1 MASSTLSSL
10 FLILLSCTPAFG
22 QSTDTQQVQYNQVLN
37 LNGDMKINSF
47 QFPDRSRVET
57 FSQKQQQII
66 VNQQTPAIP
75 ANQVTGTTGQPF
87 VAISPQSMT
96 ISTNGATDLVGGQ
109 VQMAITMQNLQSAAV
124 QPDNTYVAMLS
135 PDRQTWMVQETMRSV
150 NSTDMTVR
158 MVKRNQLDGEYMV
171 VGRQTVET
179 NTLVQPFGSDQA
191 RSIAIQGT
199 GLQENEFQ
207 DGFRMSTRATQP
219 MTMNVDVVDGID
231 SSMLA
236 ALQGQESV
244 NDYRYSVITNL
255 AAVTPSLNQQ
265 VTVIQMPINAVR
277 IQKMMQAMGVPP
289 TGQVAIAVAQRGVL
303 QNPGG
308 ATGNLGGATA
318 AVGAATRRNLGR
330 RHFRTEVARQV
341 QGQTGAIIA
350 GQAPTGQ
357 TQTGQTQTGQTQTG
371 QTQTGQTQTGQT
383 QTGQTQTG
391 QTQTGQTQTGQTQTG
406 QQQQA
411 GQVQA
416 GTPTNNNP
424 VAQKLLLSPTF
435 VPVAANAVL
444 DQTNM
449 RIAIPVRQVDGE
461 YILTMQKMNSVQQA
475 QPAQGQAQ
483 AQLPTAAEGQTPTAE
498 TGARPAESKAP
509 TAGEG
514 LRANEGLR
522 NGTEPAR
529 PAAEKK
535 PEGEKKP
542 ERRQESSKD
551 KYGNVKAPQGSI
563 IMTMKMIDDMV
574 DAVNWG
580 GQAAITKMMSEY
592 TKQNTGTEAATGAA
606 KIIV

>member
-383 QTGQTQTG
+383 QTGQ
-391 QTQTGQTQTGQTQTG
+391 
-406 QQQQA
+406 QQQA